1 MFNYKLWQVLIMTVS
16 LVALCFVLILIT
28 QILPSSPTSYDPAYY
43 GWSNTISGRRI
54 LAVLNSDLNPCALER
69 KKTIVVETIDTVSE
83 AAPLS
88 SQPTLSP
95 YEAVSTLDPSG
106 HTIII
111 ERPLESQYALIKYDI
126 SVNKFWRQA
135 GCQNNRFG
143 SMFYISVSTPL
154 APVSSTS
161 LTPSVP
167 Q

>member
-28 QILPSSPTSYDPAYY
+28 PIVPSSPTPYDPAYY
-43 GWSNTISGRRI
+43 GWSSSIAGRRI

-69 KKTIVVETIDTVSE
+69 KKTIVVETIDTVTA
-83 AAPLS
+83 AAPS
-88 SQPTLSP
+88 SEPTPSP
-95 YEAVSTLDPSG
+95 YEVVSTLDPSG
-106 HTIII
+106 HTTII
-111 ERPLESQYALIKYDI
+111 ERPLESQYALIKYDL